1 MVKNALVIET
11 CTSYNIVIF
20 SLISHF
26 YPSSNVSGDAMDYF
40 SLDDKQTILETQLE
54 VTVVPETQ
62 MEVIKTGKVGVNSI
76 GGINLCGFCIF
87 LSFIQG
93 ILTYIVLVC

>member
-1 MVKNALVIET
+1 
-11 CTSYNIVIF
+11 
-20 SLISHF
+20 
-26 YPSSNVSGDAMDYF
+26 MDYF
-40 SLDDKQTILETQLE
+40 SLDDKQTILETQMEVTVVPETQLE
-54 VTVVPETQ
+54 VTVVPETR

-93 ILTYIVLVC
+93 ILTYIALVC